1 MLYLLLAVAS
11 STLVS
16 VFMRLSE
23 RHTHNKMAMFM
34 ANYAVCSL
42 LSGGFMLQAG
52 AAAQQPLK
60 LPVIVG
66 LGLVSG
72 VLYLLGF
79 VFLQLNMKHNGMVL
93 ASTFMKLGV
102 LIPILMAIFV
112 FGEMPGTLQ
121 TAGILLA
128 VAAIIILHFE
138 KGAMKQGSRMSWL
151 LALLFTCGITDSMAN
166 VFEQLTG
173 GAGKDLYLLIT
184 FVTAFAVAAAF
195 AVKGREQAAA
205 ADFAFGALI
214 GVPNYFASR
223 FLLLALSRLD
233 AVLVYPVYNVAT
245 MVVITMAGVL
255 LFKER
260 LSRKKLAALSL
271 IVLALVLLNL

>member
-16 VFMRLSE
+16 IFMRLSE

-72 VLYLLGF
+72 VLYLGF

-112 FGEMPGTLQ
+112 FGEMPDALQ

-128 VAAIIILHFE
+128 VAAIIILHFV
-138 KGAMKQGSRMSWL
+138 KCL
-151 LALLFTCGITDSMAN
+151 
-166 VFEQLTG
+166 EQ
-173 GAGKDLYLLIT
+173 
-184 FVTAFAVAAAF
+184 
-195 AVKGREQAAA
+195 
-205 ADFAFGALI
+205 
-214 GVPNYFASR
+214 
-223 FLLLALSRLD
+223 
-233 AVLVYPVYNVAT
+233 
-245 MVVITMAGVL
+245 
-255 LFKER
+255 
-260 LSRKKLAALSL
+260 
-271 IVLALVLLNL
+271 